1 MRDRDAAKR
10 KAIALSDP
18 RDWAKYKKM
27 RNTINN
33 NIKTS
38 KASYY
43 SNAFSQSK
51 GYSRIT
57 WQTIKNLLP
66 VSPTIQRWKNRSWM
80 VPSFLIL
87 VSFLMLLM
95 TMYADDTQII
105 YADVDVNS
113 IQLNLN
119 NDLGNLN
126 KWLTSNKLTL
136 NTAKTEFML
145 TGSRQKL
152 STLSSQPELSI
163 NNLPIEKL
171 SYLCK
176 ITWSIYWWKS
186 TVANAHR

>member
-10 KAIALSDP
+10 KAMASNDG
-18 RDWAKYKKM
+18 RDWAKYKKLL
-27 RNTINN
+27 NTINN

-51 GYSRIT
+51 GNSRIM
-57 WQTIKNLLP
+57 WQTIKSLLP
-66 VSPTIQRWKNRSWM
+66 VSPTIQRWKNWSWM
-80 VPSFLIL
+80 VSLFLIL

-95 TMYADDTQII
+95 TMYGDDTQII

-113 IQLNLN
+113 IHLNLN
-119 NDLGNLN
+119 HDLGNLN

-163 NNLPIEKL
+163 NNLPTEKL

-176 ITWSIYWWKS
+176 ITWNIYLWKS
-186 TVANAHR
+186 TVVIAHR

>member
-1 MRDRDAAKR
+1 MIHARDR
-10 KAIALSDP
+10 
-18 RDWAKYKKM
+18 AKYKKM
-27 RNTINN
+27 RNTINY

-51 GYSRIT
+51 GNSRIM
-57 WQTIKNLLP
+57 WQTIKSLLP
-66 VSPTIQRWKNRSWM
+66 VSPTIQRWKNWSWM
-80 VPSFLIL
+80 VPLFLIL

-95 TMYADDTQII
+95 TMYGDDTQII

-113 IQLNLN
+113 IHLNLN
-119 NDLGNLN
+119 HDLGNLN

-152 STLSSQPELSI
+152 STCRVNPSSRLIIFRQK
-163 NNLPIEKL
+163 N
-171 SYLCK
+171 
-176 ITWSIYWWKS
+176 
-186 TVANAHR
+186 

>member
-1 MRDRDAAKR
+1 MCDRDASKR
-10 KAIALSDP
+10 KAMALNDP

-51 GYSRIT
+51 GNSRIM
-57 WQTIKNLLP
+57 WQTIKSLLP
-66 VSPTIQRWKNRSWM
+66 VSPTIQRWKNWRWM
-80 VPSFLIL
+80 VPLFLIL

-95 TMYADDTQII
+95 TMYGDDTQII

-113 IQLNLN
+113 IHLNLN
-119 NDLGNLN
+119 HDLGNLN

-163 NNLPIEKL
+163 NNLPTEKL

-176 ITWSIYWWKS
+176 ITWNIYWWKS
-186 TVANAHR
+186 TVAIAHR

>member
-1 MRDRDAAKR
+1 MCDRDASKR
-10 KAIALSDP
+10 KAMALNDP

-51 GYSRIT
+51 GNSRIM
-57 WQTIKNLLP
+57 WQTIKSLLP
-66 VSPTIQRWKNRSWM
+66 VSPTIQRWKNWSWM
-80 VPSFLIL
+80 VPLFLIL

-95 TMYADDTQII
+95 TMYGDDTQII

-113 IQLNLN
+113 IHLNLN
-119 NDLGNLN
+119 HDLGNLN

-163 NNLPIEKL
+163 NNLPTEKL

-176 ITWSIYWWKS
+176 ITWNIYWWKS
-186 TVANAHR
+186 TVAIAHR